1 MTELEKNQQAEPIK
15 GYKVFNPDWTCMG
28 KQYTCPGKFEE
39 NIVLSMCGAGM
50 HFCKKAG
57 RCFNYYAF
65 DPANHVAEV
74 ISYGDVI
81 EVGDKC
87 CTNKLEIVR
96 EIPWAELLEIVNTGQ
111 CNTGK
116 NNSGDCNS
124 GNKNSGDWN
133 SGNKNSGNK
142 NSGYGN
148 SGNENSG
155 SYNSGDKNSGDEN
168 SGDENSGCQNAGYGN
183 SGDYNSG
190 YCNSGDCNSGG
201 RNSGHFN
208 SGSYNSGHFNSGS
221 YNSGDWNEC
230 DFSSGCFN
238 AKEQKI
244 YFFNQPSDWTY
255 RDWACSK
262 ARKILS
268 EMPKV
273 LNYVRL
279 NDMTDEERKKH
290 PEAETTSGYLRKMDN
305 TEAVNEWWKK
315 LKEENKEI
323 ILSMPNFDRRI
334 FKQITGIDVDAV

>member
-1 MTELEKNQQAEPIK
+1 MTELEKKQQAEPIK

-39 NIVLSMCGAGM
+39 NIVLSMRGAGM

-57 RCFNYYAF
+57 HCFNYYDF

-81 EVGDKC
+81 EVDDKC

-96 EIPWAELLEIVNTGQ
+96 EIPWAELLAIVNTGKG
-111 CNTGK
+111 NTGK
-116 NNSGDCNS
+116 GNSGD
-124 GNKNSGDWN
+124 
-133 SGNKNSGNK
+133 
-142 NSGYGN
+142 
-148 SGNENSG
+148 
-155 SYNSGDKNSGDEN
+155 YNSGDNNSGHCNSGD
-168 SGDENSGCQNAGYGN
+168 GNAGNYNSRSGN

-190 YCNSGDCNSGG
+190 YCNSGHFNDGDFNSGD
-201 RNSGHFN
+201 FN
-208 SGSYNSGHFNSGS
+208 SGSYNSGHFNSGD

-238 AKEQKI
+238 TEEQKI

-255 RDWACSK
+255 RDWVCSE

-268 EMPKV
+268 DMPKV
-273 LNYVRL
+273 LEYVQL
-279 NDMTDEERKKH
+279 SDMTDEERKKH
-290 PEAETTSGYLRKMDN
+290 PEAETTGGYLREMDN
-305 TEAVNEWWKK
+305 TETVNEWWKK
-315 LKEENKEI
+315 LKEENKEMI
-323 ILSMPNFDRRI
+323 MSMPNFDRRI

>member
-1 MTELEKNQQAEPIK
+1 MTELEKKQQAEPIK

-57 RCFNYYAF
+57 HCFNYYDF

-96 EIPWAELLEIVNTGQ
+96 EIPWAELLAIVNTGKG
-111 CNTGK
+111 NTGK
-116 NNSGDCNS
+116 GNSGD
-124 GNKNSGDWN
+124 
-133 SGNKNSGNK
+133 
-142 NSGYGN
+142 
-148 SGNENSG
+148 
-155 SYNSGDKNSGDEN
+155 YNSGDNNSGHCNSGDEN
-168 SGDENSGCQNAGYGN
+168 AGNYNSRSGN

-190 YCNSGDCNSGG
+190 YCNSGHFNDGDFNSGD
-201 RNSGHFN
+201 FN
-208 SGSYNSGHFNSGS
+208 SGSYNSGHFNSGD

-238 AKEQKI
+238 TEEQKI

-255 RDWACSK
+255 RDWVCSE

-268 EMPKV
+268 DMPKV
-273 LNYVRL
+273 LEYVQL
-279 NDMTDEERKKH
+279 SDMTDEERKKH
-290 PEAETTSGYLRKMDN
+290 PEAETTGGYLREMDN
-305 TEAVNEWWKK
+305 TETVNEWWKK
-315 LKEENKEI
+315 LKEENKEMI
-323 ILSMPNFDRRI
+323 MSMPNFDRRI

>member
-1 MTELEKNQQAEPIK
+1 MTELEKKQQAEPIK

-57 RCFNYYAF
+57 HCFNYYDF

-87 CTNKLEIVR
+87 RTNKLEIVR
-96 EIPWAELLEIVNTGQ
+96 EIPWAELLAIVNTGKG
-111 CNTGK
+111 NTGK
-116 NNSGDCNS
+116 GNSGD
-124 GNKNSGDWN
+124 
-133 SGNKNSGNK
+133 
-142 NSGYGN
+142 
-148 SGNENSG
+148 
-155 SYNSGDKNSGDEN
+155 YNSGDNNSGHCNSGDEN
-168 SGDENSGCQNAGYGN
+168 AGNYNSRSGN

-190 YCNSGDCNSGG
+190 YCNSGHFNDGDFNSGD
-201 RNSGHFN
+201 FN
-208 SGSYNSGHFNSGS
+208 SGSYNSGHFNSGD

-238 AKEQKI
+238 TEEQKI

-255 RDWACSK
+255 RDWVCSE

-268 EMPKV
+268 DMPKV
-273 LNYVRL
+273 LEYVQL
-279 NDMTDEERKKH
+279 SDMTDEERKKH
-290 PEAETTSGYLRKMDN
+290 PEAETTGGYLREMDN
-305 TEAVNEWWKK
+305 TETVNEWWKK
-315 LKEENKEI
+315 LKEENKEMI
-323 ILSMPNFDRRI
+323 MSMPNFDRRI

>member
-1 MTELEKNQQAEPIK
+1 MTELEKKQQAEPIK

-57 RCFNYYAF
+57 HCFNYYDF

-87 CTNKLEIVR
+87 RTNKLEIVR
-96 EIPWAELLEIVNTGQ
+96 EIPWAELLAIVNTGKG
-111 CNTGK
+111 NTGK
-116 NNSGDCNS
+116 GNSGD
-124 GNKNSGDWN
+124 
-133 SGNKNSGNK
+133 
-142 NSGYGN
+142 
-148 SGNENSG
+148 
-155 SYNSGDKNSGDEN
+155 YNSGDNNSGHCNSGD
-168 SGDENSGCQNAGYGN
+168 GNAGNYNSRSGN

-190 YCNSGDCNSGG
+190 YCNSGHFNGGDFNSGD
-201 RNSGHFN
+201 FN
-208 SGSYNSGHFNSGS
+208 SGSYNSGHFNSGD

-238 AKEQKI
+238 TEEQKI

-255 RDWACSK
+255 RDWVCSE

-268 EMPKV
+268 DMPKV
-273 LNYVRL
+273 LEYVQL
-279 NDMTDEERKKH
+279 SDMTDEERKKH
-290 PEAETTSGYLRKMDN
+290 PEAETTGGYLREMDN
-305 TEAVNEWWKK
+305 TETVNLWWKE
-315 LKEENKEI
+315 LSEENKEI
-323 ILSMPNFDRRI
+323 ILSIPNFDRRI

>member
-1 MTELEKNQQAEPIK
+1 MTELERKQQAEPIK

-57 RCFNYYAF
+57 HCFNYYDF

-96 EIPWAELLEIVNTGQ
+96 EIPWAELLAIVNTGKG
-111 CNTGK
+111 NTGK
-116 NNSGDCNS
+116 GNSGD
-124 GNKNSGDWN
+124 
-133 SGNKNSGNK
+133 
-142 NSGYGN
+142 
-148 SGNENSG
+148 
-155 SYNSGDKNSGDEN
+155 YNSGDNNSGHCNSGDEN
-168 SGDENSGCQNAGYGN
+168 AGNYNSRSGN

-190 YCNSGDCNSGG
+190 YCNSGHFNDGDFNSGD
-201 RNSGHFN
+201 FN
-208 SGSYNSGHFNSGS
+208 SGSYNSGHFNSGD

-238 AKEQKI
+238 TEEQKI

-255 RDWACSK
+255 RDWVCSE

-268 EMPKV
+268 DMPKV
-273 LNYVRL
+273 LEYVQL
-279 NDMTDEERKKH
+279 SDMTDEERKKH
-290 PEAETTSGYLRKMDN
+290 PEAETTGGYLREMDN
-305 TEAVNEWWKK
+305 TETVNEWWKK
-315 LKEENKEI
+315 LKEENKEMI
-323 ILSMPNFDRRI
+323 MSMPNFDRRI

>member
-1 MTELEKNQQAEPIK
+1 MTELEKKQQAEPIK

-57 RCFNYYAF
+57 RCFNYYVF

-116 NNSGDCNS
+116 NNSGDWNS

-133 SGNKNSGNK
+133 SGNKNSG
-142 NSGYGN
+142 YGN
-148 SGNENSG
+148 SGNE
-155 SYNSGDKNSGDEN
+155 
-168 SGDENSGCQNAGYGN
+168 
-183 SGDYNSG
+183 
-190 YCNSGDCNSGG
+190 
-201 RNSGHFN
+201 N

-255 RDWACSK
+255 KDWEYSK
-262 ARKILS
+262 AREILC
-268 EMPKV
+268 EMPEA

-290 PEAETTSGYLRKMDN
+290 PEAETTGGYLREMDN